1 MLLDIF
7 FPNRCLQCNSIIS
20 KEELVCE
27 ICIPQI
33 KFSHHHFYDENPL
46 KNRCKLLFPVE
57 NAFALMEFEQEGL
70 SRKIIHQ
77 LKYHSQEKVGKILA
91 DWTAE
96 RLQFQEDKPDIL
108 VTVPLHPK
116 KLKKRGYNQLH
127 LFANTLSKH
136 WGIPHQE
143 NFLKRNSYQKAQ
155 ARKDKLHRLE
165 TKYDFSVTE
174 NLHGKH
180 ILLIDDVFTTG
191 NTINTIAWEILKNPS
206 NKISVLVMAI
216 DV

>member
-1 MLLDIF
+1 MILDFIL
-7 FPNRCLQCNSIIS
+7 PNRCLQCNLIIGGKDLLCQDCMLQIS
-20 KEELVCE
+20 FTHQQFGRDNEL
-27 ICIPQI
+27 
-33 KFSHHHFYDENPL
+33 FD
-46 KNRCKLLFPVE
+46 RCSPLFPLE
-57 NAFALMEFEQEGL
+57 NAFALMEFQEEGL
-70 SRKIIHQ
+70 SRKLVHQ
-77 LKYHSQEKVGKILA
+77 LKYRSQEKVGKILA

-96 RLQFQEDKPDIL
+96 RLQFSEEKPDIL

-127 LFANTLSKH
+127 LYSNTLSKH
-136 WGIPHQE
+136 WNIPHHQK
-143 NFLKRNSYQKAQ
+143 FLKRNSYQKAQ

-206 NKISVLVMAI
+206 NKISILVMAI

>member
-1 MLLDIF
+1 M
-7 FPNRCLQCNSIIS
+7 
-20 KEELVCE
+20 
-27 ICIPQI
+27 
-33 KFSHHHFYDENPL
+33 

-155 ARKDKLHRLE
+155 ARKDKLHRSE

-180 ILLIDDVFTTG
+180 FLLIDDVFTTG
-191 NTINTIAWEILKNPS
+191 NTMNAIAWEILKNPS

>member
-1 MLLDIF
+1 MMKY
-7 FPNRCLQCNSIIS
+7 Q
-20 KEELVCE
+20 
-27 ICIPQI
+27 Q
-33 KFSHHHFYDENPL
+33 DEN
-46 KNRCKLLFPVE
+46 
-57 NAFALMEFEQEGL
+57 
-70 SRKIIHQ
+70 SRKISQQ

-96 RLQFQEDKPDIL
+96 RLQFQEDKHDIL
-108 VTVPLHPK
+108 VTFPLHPK

-180 ILLIDDVFTTG
+180 FLLIDDVFTTG
-191 NTINTIAWEILKNPS
+191 NTMNAIAWEILKNPS